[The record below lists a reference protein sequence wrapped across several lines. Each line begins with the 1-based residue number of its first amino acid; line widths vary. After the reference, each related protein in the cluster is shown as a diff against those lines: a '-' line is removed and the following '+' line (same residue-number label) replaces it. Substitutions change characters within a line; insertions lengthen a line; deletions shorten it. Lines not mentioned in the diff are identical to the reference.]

1 MTLPELAI
9 RRHVTMLMILVSI
22 VVLGGISLTRLPLAF
37 MPDFEEP
44 EVMVRVRYPGSAPE
58 QVEYMIT
65 RPIEDAM
72 GSLDGIK
79 TIWSRSEDWGSIIR
93 LEFEWG
99 SNIHLAKVEI
109 WEKLDR
115 IRRDLPEDIQ
125 EISVMDDW
133 DDKDAEDPILE
144 GRLSFKHN
152 PRNAYDIVDR
162 RIVRPL
168 QRVPGVAQVKLEGI
182 SPREVRVN
190 LRLADLEA
198 HNISIRDVR
207 RLIDANNFDQSLGK
221 LTDSDQVYQLR
232 MTGAYSDVEHIRELA
247 LRGDGLRLRDIAEVT
262 FQEREHR
269 EARHL
274 NGKAAIGISM
284 SAEPKANV
292 PEVCEALQVRIRE
305 LQQDPQL
312 QDLLV
317 KEGGFLVW
325 MDRGAEIR
333 RTLKDL
339 LMSGIYGALLASIVL
354 YIFLRRFSTTLI
366 SVLCIP
372 FSLIVTC
379 AFMWSQDT
387 SLNTLSL
394 LGLIVGIGMLVDN
407 AVVVIESIFRY
418 QEMGYDSKTSSRIG
432 ARDVSTAVI
441 AATLTS
447 VITFLPLVFNK
458 SSELN
463 IFLSEIGI
471 TICITLLASLFISQT
486 LIPLATSWVIKA
498 RVRKKQAWILWLE
511 KRYVRLLKFNLR
523 NRWLTPL
530 ILAAMGVSTYYP
542 WSTVDM
548 DFGHSRIASYAEI
561 RYDYSESASMQARE
575 KMINKVEAVLEPH
588 REELLAKN
596 IYSYWSEHHTMT
608 RIYLKDGMVNEANI
622 EKVRNRVEKLLPPIP
637 GLEFKLAEPKVSYRR
652 GGHRRLVGV
661 QVTGENIEVIK
672 VWAEKIRDRFRGI
685 EGLEHTWSTHE
696 REKTELHLEF
706 NREAASSYGVSA
718 SAVAETVGL
727 TFRGR
732 HLSRFRTPYGEREM
746 RLTLDEKET
755 ESLSQ
760 LQQLP
765 IVSSGSRKVP
775 IAAVAD
781 VNRRRGRYRIER
793 EDRLTSIWVGG
804 YYQKGQT
811 AEDYTEAIEEA
822 LADIQLPPGY
832 TWNFHKETKKKQERY
847 WEFAESLILALI
859 LIFAVMAGLFESV
872 QRAIALMIAL
882 PFALSGAW
890 WTLYLTGTDFDRPA
904 SVGLLLLIGIVV
916 NNGIVLI
923 EHINSYQRKGSSRQA
938 AMLRGGRERLR
949 PILMTALTT
958 ILGLIP
964 IIIQRPALGGTYY
977 YSMALVIIG
986 GITISTFL
994 TSILLPTT
1002 VTIIE
1007 DLPGWVRGFFSNIF
1021 RPRAAAEPA
1030 QEDAG

>member
-72 GSLDGIK
+72 GSLDGLK
-79 TIWSRSEDWGSIIR
+79 LIWSRSEDWGAIIR
-93 LEFEWG
+93 LEFEWD

-115 IRRDLPEDIQ
+115 IRGDLPEDIQ

-144 GRLSFKHN
+144 GRLSFKDT
-152 PRNAYDIVDR
+152 PKNAYDIVER
-162 RIVRPL
+162 RVVRPL

-182 SPREVRVN
+182 TPREVRVN
-190 LRLADLEA
+190 LHLASLDA

-221 LTDSDQVYQLR
+221 LTDSEQVYQLR
-232 MTGAYSDVEHIRELA
+232 MIGAYDDVEDIRELA
-247 LRGDGLRLRDIAEVT
+247 LREDGLRLRDIAEVT
-262 FQEREHR
+262 YQEREHR

-274 NGKAAIGISM
+274 NRKKAIGISI

-292 PEVCEALQVRIRE
+292 PEVCEAVQARILE
-305 LQQDPQL
+305 LTRAPEL
-312 QDLLV
+312 QDLLE
-317 KEGGFLVW
+317 KDGFMIW

-339 LMSGIYGALLASIVL
+339 LMSGVYGALLASIVL

-379 AFMWSQDT
+379 AFMWSQDAT
-387 SLNTLSL
+387 LNTLSL

-418 QEMGYDSKTSSRIG
+418 QEMGYDSKESSRIG
-432 ARDVSTAVI
+432 ASDVSMAVI

-447 VITFLPLVFNK
+447 VITFLPLIFNK

-486 LIPLATSWVIKA
+486 LIPLATSWLIKA
-498 RVRKKQAWILWLE
+498 RTRKKQAWIIWLE

-530 ILAAMGVSTYYP
+530 ILLAMGVSTYYP

-548 DFGHSRIASYAEI
+548 DFGHSRIASYAEV
-561 RYDYSESASMQARE
+561 RYDYSESASMEARE
-575 KMINKVEAVLEPH
+575 KLITEVEELLWPH
-588 REELLAKN
+588 REELLCKN
-596 IYSYWSEHHTMT
+596 LYSYWSHHHPMT
-608 RIYLKDGMVNEANI
+608 RVYLKDGMVNEANI
-622 EKVRNRVEKLLPPIP
+622 EKVRDRIEKLLPEYP
-637 GLEFKLAEPKVSYRR
+637 GIEFKLAEPRVSYRR
-652 GGHRRLVGV
+652 GGSRRLVGV
-661 QVTGENIEVIK
+661 QVTGEDVEVIK
-672 VWAEKIRDRFRGI
+672 VWAEKMQDRFRGI
-685 EGLEHTWSTHE
+685 DGLEHAWSTHE

-706 NREAASSYGVSA
+706 NREAAANYGVSS

-732 HLSRFRTPYGEREM
+732 NLSRFRTPYGEREM
-746 RLTLDEKET
+746 RMTLDEKEE

-781 VNRRRGRYRIER
+781 VNMRRGRYRIER
-793 EDRLTSIWVGG
+793 EDRLTSIWVGAH
-804 YYQKGQT
+804 YEKGKT
-811 AEDYTEAIEEA
+811 AEDYHAAIEVA
-822 LADIQLPPGY
+822 LADIVLPPGY
-832 TWNFHKETKKKQERY
+832 SWNFHKDSQKKQERY

-923 EHINSYQRKGSSRQA
+923 EHINSYQRKGRSREA

-958 ILGLIP
+958 VLGLVP

-1007 DLPGWVRGFFSNIF
+1007 DLPGGIRDLFSRVLRLSSGS
-1021 RPRAAAEPA
+1021 RPTKDAA
-1030 QEDAG
+1030 

>member
-1 MTLPELAI
+1 
-9 RRHVTMLMILVSI
+9 
-22 VVLGGISLTRLPLAF
+22 
-37 MPDFEEP
+37 
-44 EVMVRVRYPGSAPE
+44 
-58 QVEYMIT
+58 
-65 RPIEDAM
+65 
-72 GSLDGIK
+72 
-79 TIWSRSEDWGSIIR
+79 
-93 LEFEWG
+93 
-99 SNIHLAKVEI
+99 
-109 WEKLDR
+109 
-115 IRRDLPEDIQ
+115 
-125 EISVMDDW
+125 
-133 DDKDAEDPILE
+133 
-144 GRLSFKHN
+144 
-152 PRNAYDIVDR
+152 
-162 RIVRPL
+162 
-168 QRVPGVAQVKLEGI
+168 
-182 SPREVRVN
+182 
-190 LRLADLEA
+190 
-198 HNISIRDVR
+198 
-207 RLIDANNFDQSLGK
+207 
-221 LTDSDQVYQLR
+221 
-232 MTGAYSDVEHIRELA
+232 
-247 LRGDGLRLRDIAEVT
+247 
-262 FQEREHR
+262 
-269 EARHL
+269 
-274 NGKAAIGISM
+274 
-284 SAEPKANV
+284 
-292 PEVCEALQVRIRE
+292 
-305 LQQDPQL
+305 
-312 QDLLV
+312 
-317 KEGGFLVW
+317 
-325 MDRGAEIR
+325 
-333 RTLKDL
+333 
-339 LMSGIYGALLASIVL
+339 
-354 YIFLRRFSTTLI
+354 
-366 SVLCIP
+366 
-372 FSLIVTC
+372 
-379 AFMWSQDT
+379 
-387 SLNTLSL
+387 
-394 LGLIVGIGMLVDN
+394 
-407 AVVVIESIFRY
+407 
-418 QEMGYDSKTSSRIG
+418 
-432 ARDVSTAVI
+432 
-441 AATLTS
+441 
-447 VITFLPLVFNK
+447 
-458 SSELN
+458 
-463 IFLSEIGI
+463 
-471 TICITLLASLFISQT
+471 
-486 LIPLATSWVIKA
+486 
-498 RVRKKQAWILWLE
+498 
-511 KRYVRLLKFNLR
+511 
-523 NRWLTPL
+523 
-530 ILAAMGVSTYYP
+530 
-542 WSTVDM
+542 
-548 DFGHSRIASYAEI
+548 
-561 RYDYSESASMQARE
+561 MQARE
-575 KMINKVEAVLEPH
+575 KMITKVENILEPH

-661 QVTGENIEVIK
+661 QVTGEDVEVIK
-672 VWAEKIRDRFRGI
+672 VWAEKMRDRFREI

-696 REKTELHLEF
+696 REHTELHLEF

-804 YYQKGQT
+804 HYQKGQT

-847 WEFAESLILALI
+847 WEFGESLILALI

-994 TSILLPTT
+994 TSILLPTP

-1007 DLPGWVRGFFSNIF
+1007 DLPGWIRGFFSNIF
-1021 RPRAAAEPA
+1021 RPRAAAETA

>member
-72 GSLDGIK
+72 GSLDGLK
-79 TIWSRSEDWGSIIR
+79 LIWSRSEDWGAIIR
-93 LEFEWG
+93 LEFEWD

-115 IRRDLPEDIQ
+115 IRGDLPEDIQ

-144 GRLSFKHN
+144 GRLSFKDT
-152 PRNAYDIVDR
+152 PKNAYDIVER
-162 RIVRPL
+162 RVVRPL

-182 SPREVRVN
+182 TPREVRVN
-190 LRLADLEA
+190 LHLASLDA

-221 LTDSDQVYQLR
+221 LTDSEQVYQLR
-232 MTGAYSDVEHIRELA
+232 MIGAYDDVEDIRELA
-247 LRGDGLRLRDIAEVT
+247 LREDGLRLRDIAEVT
-262 FQEREHR
+262 YQEREHR

-274 NGKAAIGISM
+274 NRKKAIGISI

-292 PEVCEALQVRIRE
+292 PEVCEAVQARILE
-305 LQQDPQL
+305 LTRAPEL
-312 QDLLV
+312 QDLLE
-317 KEGGFLVW
+317 KDGFMIW

-339 LMSGIYGALLASIVL
+339 LMSGVYGALLASIVL

-379 AFMWSQDT
+379 AFMWSQDAT
-387 SLNTLSL
+387 LNTLSL

-418 QEMGYDSKTSSRIG
+418 QEMGYDSKESSRIG
-432 ARDVSTAVI
+432 ASDVSMAVI

-447 VITFLPLVFNK
+447 VITFLPLIFNK

-486 LIPLATSWVIKA
+486 LIPLATSWLIKA
-498 RVRKKQAWILWLE
+498 RTRKKQAWIIWLE

-530 ILAAMGVSTYYP
+530 ILLAMGVSTYYP

-548 DFGHSRIASYAEI
+548 DFGHSRIASYAEV
-561 RYDYSESASMQARE
+561 RYDYSESASMEARE
-575 KMINKVEAVLEPH
+575 KLITEVEELLWPH
-588 REELLAKN
+588 REELLCKN
-596 IYSYWSEHHTMT
+596 LYSYWSHHHTMT
-608 RIYLKDGMVNEANI
+608 RVYLKDGMVNEANI
-622 EKVRNRVEKLLPPIP
+622 EKVRDRIEKLLPEYP
-637 GLEFKLAEPKVSYRR
+637 GIEFKLAEPRVSYRR
-652 GGHRRLVGV
+652 GGSRRLVGV
-661 QVTGENIEVIK
+661 QVTGEDVEVIK
-672 VWAEKIRDRFRGI
+672 VWAEKMQDRFRGI
-685 EGLEHTWSTHE
+685 DGLEHAWSTHE

-706 NREAASSYGVSA
+706 NREAAANYGVSS

-732 HLSRFRTPYGEREM
+732 NLSRFRTPYGEREM
-746 RLTLDEKET
+746 RMTLDEKEE

-781 VNRRRGRYRIER
+781 VNMRRGRYRIER
-793 EDRLTSIWVGG
+793 EDRLTSIWVGAH
-804 YYQKGQT
+804 YEKGKT
-811 AEDYTEAIEEA
+811 AEDYHAAIEVA
-822 LADIQLPPGY
+822 LADIVLPPGY
-832 TWNFHKETKKKQERY
+832 SWNFHKDSQKKQERY

-923 EHINSYQRKGSSRQA
+923 EHINSYQRKGRSREA

-958 ILGLIP
+958 VLGLVP

-1007 DLPGWVRGFFSNIF
+1007 DLPGGIRDLFSRVLRLSSGS
-1021 RPRAAAEPA
+1021 RPTKDAA
-1030 QEDAG
+1030 

>member
-1 MTLPELAI
+1 
-9 RRHVTMLMILVSI
+9 MLMILVSI

-72 GSLDGIK
+72 GSLDGLK
-79 TIWSRSEDWGSIIR
+79 LIWSRSEDWGAIIR
-93 LEFEWG
+93 LEFEWD

-115 IRRDLPEDIQ
+115 IRGDLPEDIQ

-144 GRLSFKHN
+144 GRLSFKDT
-152 PRNAYDIVDR
+152 PKNAYDIVER
-162 RIVRPL
+162 RVVRPL

-182 SPREVRVN
+182 TPREVRVN
-190 LRLADLEA
+190 LHLASLDA

-221 LTDSDQVYQLR
+221 LTDSEQVYQLR
-232 MTGAYSDVEHIRELA
+232 MIGAYDDVEDIRELA
-247 LRGDGLRLRDIAEVT
+247 LREDGLRLRDIAEVT
-262 FQEREHR
+262 YQEREHR

-274 NGKAAIGISM
+274 NRKKAIGISI

-292 PEVCEALQVRIRE
+292 PEVCEAVQARILE
-305 LQQDPQL
+305 LTRAPEL
-312 QDLLV
+312 QDLLE
-317 KEGGFLVW
+317 KDGFMIW

-339 LMSGIYGALLASIVL
+339 LMSGVYGALLASIVL

-387 SLNTLSL
+387 TLNTLSL

-418 QEMGYDSKTSSRIG
+418 QEMGYDSKESSRIG
-432 ARDVSTAVI
+432 ASDVSMAVI

-447 VITFLPLVFNK
+447 VITFLPLIFNK

-486 LIPLATSWVIKA
+486 LIPLATSWLIKA
-498 RVRKKQAWILWLE
+498 RTRKKQAWIIWLE

-530 ILAAMGVSTYYP
+530 ILLAMGVSTYYP

-548 DFGHSRIASYAEI
+548 DFGHSRIASYAEV
-561 RYDYSESASMQARE
+561 RYDYSESASMEARE
-575 KMINKVEAVLEPH
+575 KLITEVEELLWPH
-588 REELLAKN
+588 REELLCKN
-596 IYSYWSEHHTMT
+596 LYSYWSHHHTMT
-608 RIYLKDGMVNEANI
+608 RVYLKDGMVNEANI
-622 EKVRNRVEKLLPPIP
+622 GKVRDRIEKLLPEYP
-637 GLEFKLAEPKVSYRR
+637 GIEFKLAEPRVSYRR
-652 GGHRRLVGV
+652 GGSRRLVGV
-661 QVTGENIEVIK
+661 QVTGEDVEVIK
-672 VWAEKIRDRFRGI
+672 VWAEKMQDRFRGI
-685 EGLEHTWSTHE
+685 DGLEHAWSTHE

-706 NREAASSYGVSA
+706 NREAAANYGVSS

-732 HLSRFRTPYGEREM
+732 NLSRFRTPYGEREM
-746 RLTLDEKET
+746 RMTLDEKEE

-781 VNRRRGRYRIER
+781 VNMRRGRYRIER
-793 EDRLTSIWVGG
+793 EDRLTSIWVGAH
-804 YYQKGQT
+804 YEKGKT
-811 AEDYTEAIEEA
+811 AEDYHAAIEVA
-822 LADIQLPPGY
+822 LADIVLPPGY
-832 TWNFHKETKKKQERY
+832 SWNFHKDSQKKQERY

-923 EHINSYQRKGSSRQA
+923 EHINSYQRKGRSREA

-958 ILGLIP
+958 VLGLVP

-1007 DLPGWVRGFFSNIF
+1007 DLPGGIRDLFSRVLRLSSRS
-1021 RPRAAAEPA
+1021 RPTKDAA
-1030 QEDAG
+1030 

>member
-72 GSLDGIK
+72 GSLDGLK
-79 TIWSRSEDWGSIIR
+79 LIWSRSEDWGAIIR
-93 LEFEWG
+93 LEFEWD

-115 IRRDLPEDIQ
+115 IRGDLPEDIQ

-144 GRLSFKHN
+144 GRLSFKDT
-152 PRNAYDIVDR
+152 PKNAYDIVER
-162 RIVRPL
+162 RVVRPL

-182 SPREVRVN
+182 TPREVRVN
-190 LRLADLEA
+190 LHLASLDA

-221 LTDSDQVYQLR
+221 LTDSEQVYQLR
-232 MTGAYSDVEHIRELA
+232 MIGAYDDVEDIRELA
-247 LRGDGLRLRDIAEVT
+247 LREDGLRLRDIAEVT
-262 FQEREHR
+262 YQEREHR

-274 NGKAAIGISM
+274 NRKKAIGISI

-292 PEVCEALQVRIRE
+292 PEVCEAVQARILE
-305 LQQDPQL
+305 LTRAPEL
-312 QDLLV
+312 QDLLE
-317 KEGGFLVW
+317 KDGFMIW

-339 LMSGIYGALLASIVL
+339 LMSGVYGALLASIVL

-387 SLNTLSL
+387 TLNTLSL

-418 QEMGYDSKTSSRIG
+418 QEMGYDSKESSRIG
-432 ARDVSTAVI
+432 ASDVSMAVI

-447 VITFLPLVFNK
+447 VITFLPLIFNK

-486 LIPLATSWVIKA
+486 LIPLATSWLIKA
-498 RVRKKQAWILWLE
+498 RTRKKQAWIIWLE

-530 ILAAMGVSTYYP
+530 ILLAMGVSTYYP

-548 DFGHSRIASYAEI
+548 DFGHSRIASYAEV
-561 RYDYSESASMQARE
+561 RYDYSESASMEARE
-575 KMINKVEAVLEPH
+575 KLITEVEELLWPH
-588 REELLAKN
+588 REELLCKN
-596 IYSYWSEHHTMT
+596 LYSYWSHHHTMT
-608 RIYLKDGMVNEANI
+608 RVYLKDGMVNEANI
-622 EKVRNRVEKLLPPIP
+622 EKVRDRIEKLLPEYP
-637 GLEFKLAEPKVSYRR
+637 GIEFKLAEPRVSYRR
-652 GGHRRLVGV
+652 GGSRRLVGV
-661 QVTGENIEVIK
+661 QVTGEDVEVIK
-672 VWAEKIRDRFRGI
+672 VWAEKMQDRFRGI
-685 EGLEHTWSTHE
+685 DGLEHAWSTHE

-706 NREAASSYGVSA
+706 NREAAANYGVSS

-732 HLSRFRTPYGEREM
+732 NLSRFRTPYGEREM
-746 RLTLDEKET
+746 RMTLDEKEE

-781 VNRRRGRYRIER
+781 VNMRRGRYRIER
-793 EDRLTSIWVGG
+793 EDRLTSIWVGAH
-804 YYQKGQT
+804 YEKGKT
-811 AEDYTEAIEEA
+811 AEDYHAAIEVA
-822 LADIQLPPGY
+822 LADIVLPPGY
-832 TWNFHKETKKKQERY
+832 SWNFHKDSQKKQERY

-923 EHINSYQRKGSSRQA
+923 EHINSYQRKGRSREA

-958 ILGLIP
+958 VLGLVP

-1007 DLPGWVRGFFSNIF
+1007 DLPGGIRDLFSRVLRLSSRS
-1021 RPRAAAEPA
+1021 RPTKDAA
-1030 QEDAG
+1030 

>member
-72 GSLDGIK
+72 GSLDGLK
-79 TIWSRSEDWGSIIR
+79 LIWSRSEDWGAIIR
-93 LEFEWG
+93 LEFEWD

-115 IRRDLPEDIQ
+115 IRGDLPEDIQ

-144 GRLSFKHN
+144 GRLSFKDT
-152 PRNAYDIVDR
+152 PKNAYDIVER
-162 RIVRPL
+162 RVVRPL

-182 SPREVRVN
+182 TPREVRVN
-190 LRLADLEA
+190 LHLASLDA

-221 LTDSDQVYQLR
+221 LTDSEQVYQLR
-232 MTGAYSDVEHIRELA
+232 MIGAYDDVEDIRELA
-247 LRGDGLRLRDIAEVT
+247 LREDGLRLRDIAEVT
-262 FQEREHR
+262 YQEREHR

-274 NGKAAIGISM
+274 NRKKAIGISI

-292 PEVCEALQVRIRE
+292 PEVCEAVQARILE
-305 LQQDPQL
+305 LTRAPEL
-312 QDLLV
+312 QDLLE
-317 KEGGFLVW
+317 KDGFMIW

-339 LMSGIYGALLASIVL
+339 LMSGVYGALLASIVL

-387 SLNTLSL
+387 TLNTLSL

-418 QEMGYDSKTSSRIG
+418 QEMGYDSKESSRIG
-432 ARDVSTAVI
+432 ASDVSMAVI

-447 VITFLPLVFNK
+447 VITFLPLIFNK

-486 LIPLATSWVIKA
+486 LIPLATSWLIKA
-498 RVRKKQAWILWLE
+498 RTRKKQAWIIWLE

-530 ILAAMGVSTYYP
+530 ILLAMGVSTYYP

-548 DFGHSRIASYAEI
+548 DFGHSRIASYAEV
-561 RYDYSESASMQARE
+561 RYDYSESASMEARE
-575 KMINKVEAVLEPH
+575 KLITEVEELLWPH
-588 REELLAKN
+588 REELLCKN
-596 IYSYWSEHHTMT
+596 LYSYWSHHHTMT
-608 RIYLKDGMVNEANI
+608 RVYLKDGMVNEANI
-622 EKVRNRVEKLLPPIP
+622 EKVRDRIEKLLPEYP
-637 GLEFKLAEPKVSYRR
+637 GIEFKLAEPRVSYRR
-652 GGHRRLVGV
+652 GGSRRLVGV
-661 QVTGENIEVIK
+661 QVTGEDVEVIK
-672 VWAEKIRDRFRGI
+672 VWAEKMQDRFRGI
-685 EGLEHTWSTHE
+685 DGLEHAWSTHE

-706 NREAASSYGVSA
+706 NREAAANYGVSS

-732 HLSRFRTPYGEREM
+732 NLSRFRTPYGEREM
-746 RLTLDEKET
+746 RMTLDEKEE

-781 VNRRRGRYRIER
+781 VNMRRGRYRIER
-793 EDRLTSIWVGG
+793 EDRLTSIWVGAH
-804 YYQKGQT
+804 YEKGKT
-811 AEDYTEAIEEA
+811 AEDYHAAIEVA
-822 LADIQLPPGY
+822 LADIVLPPGY
-832 TWNFHKETKKKQERY
+832 SWNFHKDSQKKQERY

-923 EHINSYQRKGSSRQA
+923 EHINSYQRKGRSREA

-958 ILGLIP
+958 VLGLVP

-1007 DLPGWVRGFFSNIF
+1007 DLPGGIRDLFSRVLRLSSGS
-1021 RPRAAAEPA
+1021 RPTKDAA
-1030 QEDAG
+1030 

>member
-72 GSLDGIK
+72 GSLDGLK
-79 TIWSRSEDWGSIIR
+79 LIWSRSEDWGAIIR
-93 LEFEWG
+93 LEFEWD

-115 IRRDLPEDIQ
+115 IRGDLPEDIQ

-144 GRLSFKHN
+144 GRLSFKDT
-152 PRNAYDIVDR
+152 PKNAYDIVER
-162 RIVRPL
+162 RVVRPL

-182 SPREVRVN
+182 TPREVRVN
-190 LRLADLEA
+190 LHLASLDA

-221 LTDSDQVYQLR
+221 LTDSEQVYQLR
-232 MTGAYSDVEHIRELA
+232 MIGAYDDVEDIRELA
-247 LRGDGLRLRDIAEVT
+247 LREDGLRLRDIAEVT
-262 FQEREHR
+262 YQEREHR

-274 NGKAAIGISM
+274 NRKKAIGISI

-292 PEVCEALQVRIRE
+292 PEVCEAVQARILE
-305 LQQDPQL
+305 LTRAPEL
-312 QDLLV
+312 QDLLE
-317 KEGGFLVW
+317 KDGFMIW

-339 LMSGIYGALLASIVL
+339 LMSGVYGALLASIVL

-379 AFMWSQDT
+379 AFMWSQDAT
-387 SLNTLSL
+387 LNTLSL

-418 QEMGYDSKTSSRIG
+418 QEMGYDSKESSRIG
-432 ARDVSTAVI
+432 ASDVSMAVI

-447 VITFLPLVFNK
+447 VITFLPLIFNK

-486 LIPLATSWVIKA
+486 LIPLATSWLIKA
-498 RVRKKQAWILWLE
+498 RTRKKQAWIIWLE

-530 ILAAMGVSTYYP
+530 ILLAMGVSTYYP

-548 DFGHSRIASYAEI
+548 DFGHSRIASYAEV
-561 RYDYSESASMQARE
+561 RYDYSESASMEARE
-575 KMINKVEAVLEPH
+575 KLITEVEELLWPH
-588 REELLAKN
+588 REELLCKN
-596 IYSYWSEHHTMT
+596 LYSYWSHHHTMT
-608 RIYLKDGMVNEANI
+608 RVYLKDGMVNEANI
-622 EKVRNRVEKLLPPIP
+622 EKVRDRIEKLLPEYP
-637 GLEFKLAEPKVSYRR
+637 GIEFKLAEPRVSYRR
-652 GGHRRLVGV
+652 GGSRRLVGV
-661 QVTGENIEVIK
+661 QVTGEDVEVIK
-672 VWAEKIRDRFRGI
+672 VWAEKMQDRFRGI
-685 EGLEHTWSTHE
+685 DGLEHAWSTHE

-706 NREAASSYGVSA
+706 NREAAANYGVSS

-732 HLSRFRTPYGEREM
+732 NLSRFRTPYGEREM
-746 RLTLDEKET
+746 RMTLDEKEE

-781 VNRRRGRYRIER
+781 VNMRRGRYRIER
-793 EDRLTSIWVGG
+793 EDRLTSIWVGAH
-804 YYQKGQT
+804 YEKGKT
-811 AEDYTEAIEEA
+811 AEDYHAAIEVA
-822 LADIQLPPGY
+822 LADIVLPPGY
-832 TWNFHKETKKKQERY
+832 SWNFHKDSQKKQERY

-923 EHINSYQRKGSSRQA
+923 EHINSYQRKGRSREA

-958 ILGLIP
+958 VLGLVP

-1007 DLPGWVRGFFSNIF
+1007 DLPGGIRDLFSRVLRLSSRS
-1021 RPRAAAEPA
+1021 RPTKDAA
-1030 QEDAG
+1030 

>member
-22 VVLGGISLTRLPLAF
+22 VVLGCISLTRLPLAF
-37 MPDFEEP
+37 MPDFEKP
-44 EVMVRVRYPGSAPE
+44 EVMIRVRYPGSAPE

-65 RPIEDAM
+65 RPIEDTM
-72 GSLDGIK
+72 GSLDGLK
-79 TIWSRSEDWGSIIR
+79 TIWSRSEDWGAIIR

-125 EISVMDDW
+125 EISVMNDW

-152 PRNAYDIVDR
+152 PKNAYDIVER
-162 RIVRPL
+162 RVVRPL

-182 SPREVRVN
+182 TPREVRVN
-190 LRLADLEA
+190 LRLADLDG

-207 RLIDANNFDQSLGK
+207 RLIDANNYDQSLGK
-221 LTDSDQVYQLR
+221 LTDSGQVYQLR
-232 MTGAYSDVEHIRELA
+232 MIGAYSDVEQIRDLA
-247 LRGDGLRLRDIAEVT
+247 LRDDGLRLRDIAEVT
-262 FQEREHR
+262 YQEREHR

-274 NGKAAIGISM
+274 NGKAAIGISI

-292 PEVCEALQVRIRE
+292 PDVCDAVQARILE
-305 LQQDPQL
+305 LTRAPEL
-312 QDLLV
+312 QDLLE
-317 KEGGFLVW
+317 KDGFMIW
-325 MDRGAEIR
+325 MNRGAEIK

-354 YIFLRRFSTTLI
+354 YMFLRRFSTTLI

-379 AFMWSQDT
+379 GFMWSQDST
-387 SLNTLSL
+387 LNTLSL
-394 LGLIVGIGMLVDN
+394 LGLIVGIGLLVDN
-407 AVVVIESIFRY
+407 AVVVIESISRY
-418 QEMGYDSKTSSRIG
+418 QEMGYDARTSSRIG
-432 ARDVSTAVI
+432 ASDVSTAVI

-447 VITFLPLVFNK
+447 VITFLPLIFNK

-486 LIPLATSWVIKA
+486 LIPLATSWMIKA
-498 RVRKKQAWILWLE
+498 QVRRKQTWIIWLE

-530 ILAAMGVSTYYP
+530 ILVTIGVSTYYP

-548 DFGHSRIASYAEI
+548 DFGHSRIASYAEV
-561 RYDYSESASMQARE
+561 RYDYSESASMEKRE
-575 KMINKVEAVLEPH
+575 ELITEIEKILDPH
-588 REELLAKN
+588 REKLLCKN
-596 IYSYWSEHHTMT
+596 IYSYWSRHHTMT
-608 RIYLKDGMVNEANI
+608 RVYLKDGMVNEANI
-622 EKVRNRVEKLLPPIP
+622 EKVRNEIEKLLPEKP
-637 GLEFKLAEPKVSYRR
+637 GIEFKLAEPKVSYRR
-652 GGHRRLVGV
+652 GDSRRLIGV
-661 QVTGENIEVIK
+661 QVTGEDVEVIK
-672 VWAEKIRDRFRGI
+672 VWAEKMRDRFRGI
-685 EGLEHTWSTHE
+685 EGLERTWSTHE
-696 REKTELHLEF
+696 REHTELHLEI
-706 NREAASSYGVSA
+706 NREAATNYGVSA
-718 SAVAETVGL
+718 SAVAETVSL

-732 HLSRFRTPYGEREM
+732 HLSRFRTPHGEREM

-760 LQQLP
+760 LLQLP
-765 IVSSGSRKVP
+765 IVSTGNRKVP

-793 EDRLTSIWVGG
+793 EDRLTSIWVGAH
-804 YYQKGQT
+804 YKKGKK
-811 AEDYTEAIEEA
+811 AEDYHEAIEEA
-822 LADIQLPPGY
+822 LADIHLPPGY
-832 TWNFHKETKKKQERY
+832 TWNFHKETQKKQERY

-923 EHINSYQRKGSSRQA
+923 EHINSYQRKGSSREA

-958 ILGLIP
+958 VLGLVP
-964 IIIQRPALGGTYY
+964 IIIQRPALGGTHY

-1007 DLPGWVRGFFSNIF
+1007 DLPGWTMRSISRVVRGLRGS
-1021 RPRAAAEPA
+1021 RA
-1030 QEDAG
+1030 G

>member
-72 GSLDGIK
+72 GSLEGLK
-79 TIWSRSEDWGSIIR
+79 LIWSRSEDWGSIIR

-115 IRRDLPEDIQ
+115 IRGDLPEDIQ

-144 GRLSFKHN
+144 GRLSFKDT
-152 PRNAYDIVDR
+152 PKNAYAIVER
-162 RIVRPL
+162 RVVRPL

-182 SPREVRVN
+182 TPREVRVN
-190 LRLADLEA
+190 LHLAALDA

-221 LTDSDQVYQLR
+221 LTDSEQVYQLR
-232 MTGAYSDVEHIRELA
+232 MIGAYDDVEDIRELA
-247 LRGDGLRLRDIAEVT
+247 LREDGLRLRDIAEVT
-262 FQEREHR
+262 YQEREHR

-274 NGKAAIGISM
+274 NRKKAIGISI

-292 PEVCEALQVRIRE
+292 PEVCEAVQARILE
-305 LQQDPQL
+305 LTRAPEL
-312 QDLLV
+312 QDLLE
-317 KEGGFLVW
+317 KDGFMIW

-339 LMSGIYGALLASIVL
+339 LMSGVYGALLASIVL

-379 AFMWSQDT
+379 AFMWIQDT
-387 SLNTLSL
+387 TLNTLSL

-418 QEMGYDSKTSSRIG
+418 QEMGYDSKESSRIG
-432 ARDVSTAVI
+432 ASDVSMAVI

-447 VITFLPLVFNK
+447 VITFLPLIFNK

-486 LIPLATSWVIKA
+486 LIPLATSWLIKA
-498 RVRKKQAWILWLE
+498 RARKKQAWIIWLE

-530 ILAAMGVSTYYP
+530 ILLAMGLSTYYP

-548 DFGHSRIASYAEI
+548 DFGHSRIASYAEV
-561 RYDYSESASMQARE
+561 RYDYSESASMEARE
-575 KMINKVEAVLEPH
+575 KLITEVEELLWPH
-588 REELLAKN
+588 REELLCKN
-596 IYSYWSEHHTMT
+596 LYSYWSNHHTMT
-608 RIYLKDGMVNEANI
+608 RVYLKDGMVNEANI
-622 EKVRNRVEKLLPPIP
+622 EKVRDRIEKLLPEYP
-637 GLEFKLAEPKVSYRR
+637 GIEFKLAEPRVSYRR
-652 GGHRRLVGV
+652 GDSRRLVGV
-661 QVTGENIEVIK
+661 QVTGEDVEVIK
-672 VWAEKIRDRFRGI
+672 VWAEKMRDRFRGI
-685 EGLEHTWSTHE
+685 DGLEHSWSTHE
-696 REKTELHLEF
+696 REHTELHLEF
-706 NREAASSYGVSA
+706 NREAAANYGVSS

-732 HLSRFRTPYGEREM
+732 NLSRFRTPYGEREM
-746 RLTLDEKET
+746 RMTLDEKEE
-755 ESLSQ
+755 ESISQ

-765 IVSSGSRKVP
+765 IVSSGNRKVP

-781 VNRRRGRYRIER
+781 VNRRRGRHRIER
-793 EDRLTSIWVGG
+793 EDRLTSIWVGAH
-804 YYQKGQT
+804 YEKGKT
-811 AEDYTEAIEEA
+811 AEDYHEAIEVA
-822 LADIQLPPGY
+822 LADIVLPPGY
-832 TWNFHKETKKKQERY
+832 SWNFHKDSQKKQERY

-958 ILGLIP
+958 VLGLLP

-1007 DLPGWVRGFFSNIF
+1007 DLPGWIRGLFSRTLRLSSGS
-1021 RPRAAAEPA
+1021 RPTKDAA
-1030 QEDAG
+1030 

>member
-72 GSLDGIK
+72 GSLDGLK
-79 TIWSRSEDWGSIIR
+79 LIWSRSEDWGAIIR
-93 LEFEWG
+93 LEFEWD

-115 IRRDLPEDIQ
+115 IRGDLPEDIQ

-144 GRLSFKHN
+144 GRLSFKDT
-152 PRNAYDIVDR
+152 PKNAYDIVER
-162 RIVRPL
+162 RVVRPL

-182 SPREVRVN
+182 TPREVRVN
-190 LRLADLEA
+190 LHLASLDA

-221 LTDSDQVYQLR
+221 LTDSEQVYQLR
-232 MTGAYSDVEHIRELA
+232 MIGAYDDVEDIRELA
-247 LRGDGLRLRDIAEVT
+247 LREDGLRLRDIAEVT
-262 FQEREHR
+262 YQEREHR

-274 NGKAAIGISM
+274 NRKKAIGISI

-292 PEVCEALQVRIRE
+292 PEVCEAVHARILE
-305 LQQDPQL
+305 LTRAPEL
-312 QDLLV
+312 QDLLE
-317 KEGGFLVW
+317 KDGFMIW

-339 LMSGIYGALLASIVL
+339 LMSGVYGALLASIVL

-379 AFMWSQDT
+379 AFMWSQDAT
-387 SLNTLSL
+387 LNTLSL

-418 QEMGYDSKTSSRIG
+418 QEMGYDSKESSRIG
-432 ARDVSTAVI
+432 ASDVSMAVI

-447 VITFLPLVFNK
+447 VITFLPLIFNK

-486 LIPLATSWVIKA
+486 LIPLATSWLIKA
-498 RVRKKQAWILWLE
+498 RTRKKQAWIIWLE

-530 ILAAMGVSTYYP
+530 LLLAMGVSPYYP

-548 DFGHSRIASYAEI
+548 DFGHSRIASYAEV
-561 RYDYSESASMQARE
+561 RYDYSESASMEARE
-575 KMINKVEAVLEPH
+575 KLITEVEELLWPH
-588 REELLAKN
+588 REELLCKN
-596 IYSYWSEHHTMT
+596 LYSYWSHHHTMT
-608 RIYLKDGMVNEANI
+608 RVYLKDGMVNEANI
-622 EKVRNRVEKLLPPIP
+622 EKVRDRIEKLLPEYP
-637 GLEFKLAEPKVSYRR
+637 GIEFKLAEPRVSYRR
-652 GGHRRLVGV
+652 GGSRRLVGV
-661 QVTGENIEVIK
+661 QVTGEDVEVIK
-672 VWAEKIRDRFRGI
+672 VWAEKMQDRFRGI
-685 EGLEHTWSTHE
+685 DGLEHAWSTHE

-706 NREAASSYGVSA
+706 NREAAANYGVSS

-732 HLSRFRTPYGEREM
+732 NLSRIRTPYGEREM
-746 RLTLDEKET
+746 RMTLDEKEE

-781 VNRRRGRYRIER
+781 VNMRRGRYRIER
-793 EDRLTSIWVGG
+793 EDRLTSIWVGAH
-804 YYQKGQT
+804 YEKGKT
-811 AEDYTEAIEEA
+811 AEDYHAAIEVA
-822 LADIQLPPGY
+822 LADIVLPPGY
-832 TWNFHKETKKKQERY
+832 SWNFHKDSQKKQERY

-923 EHINSYQRKGSSRQA
+923 EHINSYQRKGRSREA

-958 ILGLIP
+958 VLGLVP

-1007 DLPGWVRGFFSNIF
+1007 DLPGGIRDLFSRVLRLSSGS
-1021 RPRAAAEPA
+1021 RPTKDAA
-1030 QEDAG
+1030 

>member
-72 GSLDGIK
+72 GSLDGLK
-79 TIWSRSEDWGSIIR
+79 LIWSRSEDWGAIIR
-93 LEFEWG
+93 LEFEWD

-115 IRRDLPEDIQ
+115 IRGDLPEDIQ

-144 GRLSFKHN
+144 GRLSFKDT
-152 PRNAYDIVDR
+152 PKNAYDIVER
-162 RIVRPL
+162 RVVRPL

-182 SPREVRVN
+182 TPREVRVN
-190 LRLADLEA
+190 LHLASLDA

-221 LTDSDQVYQLR
+221 LTDSEQVYQLR
-232 MTGAYSDVEHIRELA
+232 MIGAYDDVEDIRELA
-247 LRGDGLRLRDIAEVT
+247 LREDGLRLRDIAEVT
-262 FQEREHR
+262 YQEREHR

-274 NGKAAIGISM
+274 NRKKAIGISI

-292 PEVCEALQVRIRE
+292 PEVCEAVQARILE
-305 LQQDPQL
+305 LTRAPEL
-312 QDLLV
+312 QDLLE
-317 KEGGFLVW
+317 KDGFMIW

-339 LMSGIYGALLASIVL
+339 LMSGVYGALLASIVL

-387 SLNTLSL
+387 TLNTLSL

-418 QEMGYDSKTSSRIG
+418 QEMGYDSKESSRIG
-432 ARDVSTAVI
+432 ASDVSMAVI

-447 VITFLPLVFNK
+447 VITFLPLIFNK

-486 LIPLATSWVIKA
+486 LIPLATSWLIKA
-498 RVRKKQAWILWLE
+498 RTRKKQAWIIWLE

-530 ILAAMGVSTYYP
+530 ILLAMGVSTYYP

-548 DFGHSRIASYAEI
+548 DFGHSRIASYAEV
-561 RYDYSESASMQARE
+561 RYDYSESASMEARE
-575 KMINKVEAVLEPH
+575 KLITEVEELLWPH
-588 REELLAKN
+588 REELLCKN
-596 IYSYWSEHHTMT
+596 LYSYWSHHHTMT
-608 RIYLKDGMVNEANI
+608 RVYLKDGMVNEANI
-622 EKVRNRVEKLLPPIP
+622 GKVRDRIEKLLPEYP
-637 GLEFKLAEPKVSYRR
+637 GIEFKLAEPRVSYRR
-652 GGHRRLVGV
+652 GGSRRLVGV
-661 QVTGENIEVIK
+661 QVTGEDVEVIK
-672 VWAEKIRDRFRGI
+672 VWAEKMQDRFRGI
-685 EGLEHTWSTHE
+685 DGLEHAWSTHE

-706 NREAASSYGVSA
+706 NREAAANYGVSS

-732 HLSRFRTPYGEREM
+732 NLSRFRTPYGEREM
-746 RLTLDEKET
+746 RMTLDEKEE

-781 VNRRRGRYRIER
+781 VNMRRGRYRIER
-793 EDRLTSIWVGG
+793 EDRLTSIWVGAH
-804 YYQKGQT
+804 YEKGKT
-811 AEDYTEAIEEA
+811 AEDYHAAIEVA
-822 LADIQLPPGY
+822 LADIVLPPGY
-832 TWNFHKETKKKQERY
+832 SWNFHKDSQKKQERY

-923 EHINSYQRKGSSRQA
+923 EHINSYQRKGRSREA

-958 ILGLIP
+958 VLGLVP

-1007 DLPGWVRGFFSNIF
+1007 DLPGGIRDLFSRVLRLSSGS
-1021 RPRAAAEPA
+1021 RPTKDAA
-1030 QEDAG
+1030 